1 MLSSLL
7 ILPHQHPTKNNEI
20 EEFVMR
26 KKEMERISIDRNSPH
41 LNQAHQSSVVQSDI
55 VIEIAEEMIKNRI
68 LEGNYAT

>member
-1 MLSSLL
+1 
-7 ILPHQHPTKNNEI
+7 
-20 EEFVMR
+20 MR